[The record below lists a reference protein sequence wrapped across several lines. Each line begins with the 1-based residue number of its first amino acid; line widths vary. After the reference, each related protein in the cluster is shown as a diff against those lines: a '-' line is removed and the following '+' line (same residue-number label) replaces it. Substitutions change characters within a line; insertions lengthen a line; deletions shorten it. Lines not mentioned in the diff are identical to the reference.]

1 MRIERVDGNRRI
13 KVLLTQNDLIEMNI
27 NVHTL
32 TAESPELHG
41 FIFKVMDYINRETG
55 FNAKSGQIVVEASP
69 SEEGVVLTVT
79 KIQPEAKPAKKP
91 MQRAVRAKSAAPKR
105 RLFRFLDFDALSG
118 YMCLA
123 DDAVFENASLYEYDG
138 AYFLMTDSAD
148 NIIAEFSVK
157 IPASVG
163 SGERFFAEHGS
174 IVAEN
179 EQLVKMAAEIKKL
192 K

>member
-27 NVHTL
+27 NMHTL

-41 FIFKVMDYINRETG
+41 FIFRIMDYINRETG

-69 SEEGVVLTVT
+69 SDEGVVLTVT
-79 KIQPEAKPAKKP
+79 KIQPETKPSKKP
-91 MQRAVRAKSAAPKR
+91 MQKAVRAKSASAKN
-105 RLFRFLDFDALSG
+105 RLYRFLDFDALSG

-123 DDAVFENASLYEYDG
+123 DDSVFERASLYEYGD

-148 NIIAEFSVK
+148 NMIAEFSAK

-163 SGERFFAEHGS
+163 SGERFFIEHG
-174 IVAEN
+174 ILVAKN
-179 EQLVKMAAEIKKL
+179 EQLVKMATEIKKL

>member
-13 KVLLTQNDLIEMNI
+13 KVLLTQNDLNEMNI
-27 NVHTL
+27 NMHTL

-79 KIQPEAKPAKKP
+79 KIQADTKPLRKPAQKT
-91 MQRAVRAKSAAPKR
+91 VRAKSAAPKK
-105 RLFRFLDFDALSG
+105 RLYRFLDFDALSG

-123 DDAVFENASLYEYDG
+123 DDSVFESGSLYEYGG
-138 AYFLMTDSAD
+138 AYFLWTDCAD
-148 NIIAEFSVK
+148 NMIAEFSAK

-163 SGERFFAEHGS
+163 SGERFFTEHGS
-174 IVAEN
+174 LIAKN

>member
-13 KVLLTQNDLIEMNI
+13 KVLLTQNDLDEMNI
-27 NVHTL
+27 NMHTL
-32 TAESPELHG
+32 TSESPELHG
-41 FIFKVMDYINRETG
+41 FIFKVMEYLSRETG

-69 SEEGVVLTVT
+69 ADEGVVLTVT
-79 KIQPEAKPAKKP
+79 KIQSDAKPAKKP
-91 MQRAVRAKSAAPKR
+91 LQKSVRAKAAATKKR
-105 RLFRFLDFDALSG
+105 LYRFLDFEALSG

-123 DDAVFENASLYEYDG
+123 DDEVFDGGSLFEYDG
-138 AYFLMTDSAD
+138 AYFLWSDSAD
-148 NIIAEFSVK
+148 NMIAEFSVK

-163 SGERFFAEHGS
+163 SGERFFAEHGCL
-174 IVAEN
+174 VAEN

>member
-13 KVLLTQNDLIEMNI
+13 RVLLTQNDLSEMNI
-27 NVHTL
+27 NMHTL

-41 FIFKVMDYINRETG
+41 FIFKVMDFINRETG

-79 KIQPEAKPAKKP
+79 KIQGENKSVARP
-91 MQRAVRAKSAAPKR
+91 MQKAVRAKATAPKK
-105 RLFRFLDFDALSG
+105 RLYRFLDFDSISG
-118 YMCLA
+118 YMTLA
-123 DDAVFENASLYEYDG
+123 DDSVFEGGSLYEYNG
-138 AYFLMTDSAD
+138 AYFLRTDSND
-148 NIIAEFSVK
+148 NMLAEFSAK
-157 IPASVG
+157 IPQSVG

-174 IVAEN
+174 LIAKDA
-179 EQLVKMAAEIKKL
+179 QLVKMAAEIKKL